1 MIGEIIA
8 GRYRLLEE
16 VGAGGMALIYLAID
30 ELTDQQCALKILREE
45 YSNDREYIRQF
56 KNEGAALQAL
66 DHPNIVKVYH
76 VGKDHGRYFIAME
89 YVKGRTIKQIIQ
101 EDGAFPVEEAVYIAT
116 DICHAL
122 QHAHDHNIVHRD
134 IKPQNLL
141 IREED
146 GVVKIM
152 DFGIAAV
159 ESTKN
164 PSVLSSGNVIGSVH
178 YIAPEQA
185 CGDPTDKRTD
195 IYSLGVTLYE
205 MLTARLPFDGDSTVA
220 VAMKQVSDEAESPH
234 EINPDIPISLSDVV
248 QKALA
253 KDPEE
258 RYQKAMDFANDLSYA
273 MEHPQEHFVPLSDK
287 PYVQKIKPKESK
299 PKDPAK
305 NIRRLFIALV
315 STVVLIIGVIVFA
328 RYLDNRIHNSQV
340 TVPNVVGKSET
351 EGIQEIQNSGLKY
364 FVVYQYHDE
373 VPEGNIFATRPR
385 ADSQAQRESTVRV
398 YVSEGAE
405 QIPVPNLIGLSPD
418 AAIAELT
425 EAGFIVG
432 NRQQAL
438 DVRYPDGVVIAQS
451 IQAGSSAASGA
462 AIDITVNNLSLTGQ

>member
-1 MIGEIIA
+1 M
-8 GRYRLLEE
+8 
-16 VGAGGMALIYLAID
+16 
-30 ELTDQQCALKILREE
+30 
-45 YSNDREYIRQF
+45 
-56 KNEGAALQAL
+56 
-66 DHPNIVKVYH
+66 
-76 VGKDHGRYFIAME
+76 
-89 YVKGRTIKQIIQ
+89 
-101 EDGAFPVEEAVYIAT
+101 
-116 DICHAL
+116 
-122 QHAHDHNIVHRD
+122 
-134 IKPQNLL
+134 
-141 IREED
+141 
-146 GVVKIM
+146 
-152 DFGIAAV
+152 
-159 ESTKN
+159 
-164 PSVLSSGNVIGSVH
+164 
-178 YIAPEQA
+178 
-185 CGDPTDKRTD
+185 
-195 IYSLGVTLYE
+195 
-205 MLTARLPFDGDSTVA
+205 
-220 VAMKQVSDEAESPH
+220 
-234 EINPDIPISLSDVV
+234 
-248 QKALA
+248 
-253 KDPEE
+253 
-258 RYQKAMDFANDLSYA
+258 
-273 MEHPQEHFVPLSDK
+273 PLSDK